1 MTMNDTFQHRL
12 AVAWN
17 LGARAMIAAGEDLR
31 NARQAASGLYAQG
44 ILGLTEEDCRR
55 AKCSDAIDDLTL
67 VDCLSILSK
76 LDSDSG
82 EKVMT
87 GLMMLAY
94 SDGHMTP
101 MEVRWASMV
110 ATALD
115 LKPNEFQQC
124 AVNARVVATMLAP
137 RQDEHEDLEEV
148 S

>member
-1 MTMNDTFQHRL
+1 MNEKSPDAL

-17 LGARAMIAAGEDLR
+17 LGARAMIAAGDDVR

-44 ILGLTEEDCRR
+44 ILGLSEDDCRR
-55 AKCSDAIDDLTL
+55 AKSSEAIDQLTL
-67 VDCLSILSK
+67 VDCLSSLSH
-76 LDSDSG
+76 LDADAG

-94 SDGHMTP
+94 SDGRMTAL
-101 MEVRWASMV
+101 EVRWASMV
-110 ATALD
+110 ATALN
-115 LKPNEFQQC
+115 LQPEQFQQC

-137 RQDEHEDLEEV
+137 SAQEQAE

>member
-1 MTMNDTFQHRL
+1 MNDESPHAL

-17 LGARAMIAAGEDLR
+17 LGARAMIAAGDDVR

-44 ILGLTEEDCRR
+44 ILGLSEEDCRR
-55 AKCSDAIDDLTL
+55 AKTPQAIDQLTL
-67 VDCLSILSK
+67 VDCLSVLSR
-76 LDSDSG
+76 LDAEAG

-94 SDGHMTP
+94 SDGQMTP
-101 MEVRWASMV
+101 LEVRWASMV
-110 ATALD
+110 ATALN
-115 LKPNEFQQC
+115 LRPEQFQQC

-137 RQDEHEDLEEV
+137 RAEEQAE